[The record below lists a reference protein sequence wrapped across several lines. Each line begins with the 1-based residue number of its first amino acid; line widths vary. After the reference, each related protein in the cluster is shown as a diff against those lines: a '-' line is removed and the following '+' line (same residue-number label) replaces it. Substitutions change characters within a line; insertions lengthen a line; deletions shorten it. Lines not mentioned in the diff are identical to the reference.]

1 MLAVLSSLED
11 KEKED
16 VQGSS
21 SEMATPAL
29 F

>member
-1 MLAVLSSLED
+1 MLAVSFSLED

-16 VQGSS
+16 VQDSS